1 MREWAVDAVLA
12 YMHGLAWEA
21 GRALTDLWGTML
33 DAPQDMIG
41 AMVTVPLPEE
51 AGTTA
56 DEAMRL
62 RLALLV
68 EDHIEVQI
76 HAWHG
81 RLWTRV
87 SAQVYND
94 RSDIRRLADAVQR
107 RVTRG

>member
-1 MREWAVDAVLA
+1 
-12 YMHGLAWEA
+12 
-21 GRALTDLWGTML
+21 
-33 DAPQDMIG
+33 
-41 AMVTVPLPEE
+41 
-51 AGTTA
+51 
-56 DEAMRL
+56 MRL